1 MTKRPGKRIRRRHL
15 AIVFLLFAGMG
26 ALIVMAKLRAPV
38 SLPLNEPPGIT
49 TKRLDKQNNAYY
61 VLEEAANLLP
71 APPTPLV
78 VLKDEKGFSDVYKSE
93 DDSVGGILDIKRPDD
108 DPLLLEYVKKS
119 GPAIEYALQAV
130 EKPWFLYPN
139 DLGEDFSIRSSQ
151 SRPVWQLAAV
161 CFAQAI
167 IHSCS
172 EDPREDACT
181 FLYDAARLS
190 SVMSQNGYA
199 GFPSVPEAAAVIQKA
214 SPDHQRNIAE
224 WLAQFRSEW
233 RPPETRFDEELRKI
247 YRMTGPP
254 QMQKGSMLFKLVAN
268 IPINQMKK
276 NVYLHEQDLRKAAN
290 MTYLQFDQYR
300 KQHPDF
306 LNPKRLNADSLY
318 LSFCEYNSSFFAT
331 VDGLSIV
338 VALELCRRDRGEYPE
353 TLNALVPQYLPEL
366 PKNPYD
372 GQDFTYNRTDG
383 AYLLHCVG
391 GFRRGESWQPN
402 QHFLVYASKDL
413 RSDFWEKQAEEL
425 HAIRRQQRG
434 KTSL

>member
-1 MTKRPGKRIRRRHL
+1 VTKRPGKRIRRRHL
-15 AIVFLLFAGMG
+15 VIVFLLFAGMG
-26 ALIVMAKLRAPV
+26 ALIVMAKLRPPM
-38 SLPLNEPPGIT
+38 SLPLNEPPEIT

-61 VLEEAANLLP
+61 VLEEAADLLP
-71 APPTPLV
+71 APPPLLE
-78 VLKDEKGFSDVYKSE
+78 LKEENGLPYTYKPE

-108 DPLLLEYVKKS
+108 DPLLLEYVQKS
-119 GPAIEYALQAV
+119 GPAIEHALQAV

-139 DLGEDFSIRSSQ
+139 DLGDDFSIRSSQ

-190 SVMSQNGYA
+190 SVMSQNGNA

-214 SPDHQRNIAE
+214 SPDHQRKIAE

-233 RPPETRFDEELRKI
+233 RPPETSIDEYLRRV

-254 QMQKGSMLFKLVAN
+254 KMQKGSTLFKLVAN
-268 IPINQMKK
+268 VPINRLKK
-276 NVYLHEQDLRKAAN
+276 NVYLHEQDLRKAAG

-300 KQHPDF
+300 KEHPDF
-306 LNPKRLNADSLY
+306 LNFERLSADTLN
-318 LSFCEYNSSFFAT
+318 LSFCQYNSFFFAT

-353 TLNALVPQYLPEL
+353 ALGALVPQYLPEL

-383 AYLLHCVG
+383 TYLLHCVG
-391 GFRRGESWQPN
+391 GHRSGESWQPN

-434 KTSL
+434 KTSR

>member
-1 MTKRPGKRIRRRHL
+1 LTKRTGKRIRRRHL
-15 AIVFLLFAGMG
+15 VIVFLLFAGMG
-26 ALIVMAKLRAPV
+26 ALIVMAKLRPPV
-38 SLPLNEPPGIT
+38 NLPLNEPPEIT

-71 APPTPLV
+71 APPTPLE
-78 VLKDEKGFSDVYKSE
+78 LKEENGLPYVYKPE

-108 DPLLLEYVKKS
+108 DPLLLDYIKKS
-119 GPAIEYALQAV
+119 GPAIEHALQAV
-130 EKPWFLYPN
+130 ERPWFLYPN
-139 DLGEDFSIRSSQ
+139 DLGDDLSVRSSQ
-151 SRPVWQLAAV
+151 SRPVWQLASV

-167 IHSCS
+167 IHPCS
-172 EDPREDACT
+172 EDSREDACT

-214 SPDHQRNIAE
+214 SPDHQPKIAE

-233 RPPETRFDEELRKI
+233 RPPETRIDEELRRI

-306 LNPKRLNADSLY
+306 LNFKSSNMAMPY
-318 LSFCEYNSSFFAT
+318 LRFGEYNSSFFAT
-331 VDGLSIV
+331 VDGLSIA

-353 TLNALVPQYLPEL
+353 ALGALVPQYLPEL

-372 GQDFTYNRTDG
+372 GQGFTYNRADG
-383 AYLLHCVG
+383 SYLLHCVG
-391 GFRRGESWQPN
+391 GRRTGETWEPY
-402 QHFLVYASKDL
+402 QHFLVYAPKDQ
-413 RSDFWEKQAEEL
+413 RTGFWRKQDDER

-434 KTSL
+434 KTSR